1 MYELSYYVHTGNQR
15 RLEFYKSSYISSE
28 EFGLVLEVS
37 DEVEGKHDEK
47 C

>member
-1 MYELSYYVHTGNQR
+1 MYELSYYVHAGNQR